1 MTAGAHNAIDLI
13 ARVVFDPGDEV
24 WFEDPGYVAA
34 RATLVMNGAKVRPVP
49 VDEEGLRVEDGL
61 QLSPQ
66 ARAAFV
72 TPSHQYPLGV
82 EMTKARRIQLLDWA
96 EADQAWIVEN
106 DFGSDFRYAGSPA
119 PTLYRIGRENG
130 DRVIY
135 VGTFS
140 NVLAPGLRL
149 GFLVAPNELIEPIRR
164 VRIFSDRQPPEPL
177 QSQLAEFI
185 AQGFLA
191 DHLRRMNSIYQDRR
205 DAVFEALQDRNSCS
219 LDTGH
224 KPYMGMHLVARLPRH
239 DDALVSRKALE
250 VGINVP
256 ALSGSLRHL
265 KMDCEDLSSALPAR
279 LRCLRSEQRQRLEV
293 SLTEPT
299 PLLWFSDNFLLL
311 GVGRDCA
318 ATAATGPA
326 RTSYECPQLSLF
338 VSGAPPPPSTMAPDR

>member
-1 MTAGAHNAIDLI
+1 VESLGATHLRTAIAEYLAFSRGVLCDPEQIVVTAGAHNAIDLI

-24 WFEDPGYVAA
+24 WCEDPGYVAA
-34 RATLVMNGAKVRPVP
+34 RATLVMNGAKVRPIP
-49 VDEEGLRVEDGL
+49 VDQEGLRVEDGL
-61 QLSPQ
+61 RLSPQ

-96 EADQAWIVEN
+96 EAHDAWIVEN

-205 DAVFEALQDRNSCS
+205 DAVFEALQDRSSCS
-219 LDTGH
+219 LDPGH
-224 KPYMGMHLVARLPRH
+224 KPNTGMHLVARLPRH
-239 DDALVSRKALE
+239 DDALVSRKALAI
-250 VGINVP
+250 GINVP
-256 ALSGSLRHL
+256 ALSGFFADPANGLRGL
-265 KMDCEDLSSALPAR
+265 VIGFAGTPAMR
-279 LRCLRSEQRQRLEV
+279 AKR
-293 SLTEPT
+293 
-299 PLLWFSDNFLLL
+299 
-311 GVGRDCA
+311 A
-318 ATAATGPA
+318 ATALRSVID
-326 RTSYECPQLSLF
+326 RTDTIDLI
-338 VSGAPPPPSTMAPDR
+338 